1 MFEDKQRDDGKPVSH
16 QFAKEL
22 LVGLAGVEAD
32 RLAETKGEDF
42 IDRERTKH
50 SAKKNVCVQSSE
62 IVMIVKVLTFYL
74 KAEHMYDDH
83 YGGQDQYDPQQQR
96 PHQRLQEEHRDNRW

>member
-1 MFEDKQRDDGKPVSH
+1 MPFGWGESHEAYQEVNNAPNEAKFSHEALAGAAAFGAFKMFEDKQRDDGKPVNH
-16 QFAKEL
+16 QFAKEM

-50 SAKKNVCVQSSE
+50 SAKKNVCLACPINE
-62 IVMIVKVLTFYL
+62 
-74 KAEHMYDDH
+74 
-83 YGGQDQYDPQQQR
+83 
-96 PHQRLQEEHRDNRW
+96 